1 MIRRKNIHGEDTHG
15 EGEDT
20 IGCPLC
26 DSFPGKGQAKPRGE
40 SAVGR
45 VSQWAVGSSGKSV
58 TEAGDELGVPPVQHI
73 WGRNSQFLETR
84 WTCDEMLQ

>member
-1 MIRRKNIHGEDTHG
+1 MIRRKNTHGEDTHG

-20 IGCPLC
+20 IGCPWC

-45 VSQWAVGSSGKSV
+45 VSQCSGKSGKSV

-73 WGRNSQFLETR
+73 QDRNSQNF
-84 WTCDEMLQ
+84 